1 MKSDEADTQQTKIEK
16 EQAGN
21 GKGEEATPSDM
32 KKVLLNSV
40 LLSVVELFRSY
51 SYLIRDREIAKRLYP
66 VTIRQFEEYLAINEY
81 RHQADID
88 SELDMLGGRKGRTK
102 PLSVPDL
109 TQNAKKI
116 VFVWEAL
123 SFLAGVLQEAYG
135 KPCLV
140 LIDEYDTPFNEA
152 HQSGI
157 LNYAL
162 DLLSPMLLGV
172 LKVFAPVRFPCFVL
186 TCHRAVLLSSV
197 LLLLAY
203 RVSPK
208 LRCSVGLII

>member
-1 MKSDEADTQQTKIEK
+1 MNFDEAETQQTKIEK
-16 EQAGN
+16 EQT
-21 GKGEEATPSDM
+21 GKGKGNKATPSDM
-32 KKVLLNSV
+32 KKALLKSVLLNV
-40 LLSVVELFRSY
+40 AALFESY
-51 SYLIRDREIAKRLYP
+51 SYLIRDQEFAKRLEP
-66 VTIRQFEEYLAINEY
+66 GVIQQFEEYLAINEY
-81 RHQADID
+81 RRQAD
-88 SELDMLGGRKGRTK
+88 SEHELEILGGREGRTK
-102 PLSVPDL
+102 PSSVPDL
-109 TQNAKKI
+109 PQNANQI
-116 VFVWEAL
+116 VLVWNAL
-123 SFLAGVLQEAYG
+123 SFLAGVLQEAYS

>member
-1 MKSDEADTQQTKIEK
+1 MKSEDDEAETQQTQKEK
-16 EQAGN
+16 EQTGN
-21 GKGEEATPSDM
+21 RKEVTPRDM
-32 KKVLLNSV
+32 KRVLFN
-40 LLSVVELFRSY
+40 VVKLFKSY
-51 SYLIRDREIAKRLYP
+51 SHLIDEQDIAKRLKP

-140 LIDEYDTPFNEA
+140 LIDEYDTPFDEA

-157 LNYAL
+157 LNWAL
-162 DLLSPMLLGV
+162 DLLSPMLRGV
-172 LKVFAPVRFPCFVL
+172 LKVSTPIRFLV
-186 TCHRAVLLSSV
+186 SS
-197 LLLLAY
+197 
-203 RVSPK
+203 
-208 LRCSVGLII
+208 

>member
-40 LLSVVELFRSY
+40 LLSVVELFKSY
-51 SYLIRDREIAKRLYP
+51 SYLIRDREIANRLEP
-66 VTIRQFEEYLAINEY
+66 GVIQQFEEYLVINNDG
-81 RHQADID
+81 HQA
-88 SELDMLGGRKGRTK
+88 
-102 PLSVPDL
+102 
-109 TQNAKKI
+109 AKKI

-162 DLLSPMLLGV
+162 DLLSPMLRGV
-172 LKVFAPVRFPCFVL
+172 LKVSTPIRFLV
-186 TCHRAVLLSSV
+186 SS
-197 LLLLAY
+197 
-203 RVSPK
+203 
-208 LRCSVGLII
+208 